1 MPYAAKATVEHEF
14 VTDHLELYVTFRQ
27 PMKLSSE
34 PLTVPPVWD
43 IMPPL
48 SKWLLD
54 ADAVDIDI
62 VDSEWLDLWTLLLTS
77 DTIATY
83 PSEVKLEYDGPDLNL
98 RTSWDKQWEAFGPIL
113 SSEIITG
120 ILANLCP
127 KRATL
132 WHDEAIVLTGNV
144 FTHGLLTSNRYC
156 TRTYQDAPANGDSFS
171 HSFLLAAG
179 TYDFTVLGGA
189 QTQYGMLDWYID
201 GVKVVSGQDWF
212 AWSVTY
218 NVLKITT
225 GITVVYDGY
234 HHLRGIVNGKN
245 ANATSYYISLIKY
258 FFSQTSDSLR
268 V

>member
-48 SKWLLD
+48 AKWVLDIDASPIDIISSKW
-54 ADAVDIDI
+54 I
-62 VDSEWLDLWTLLLTS
+62 DLWTLLLIS
-77 DTIATY
+77 DTLTTR
-83 PSEVKLEYDGPDLNL
+83 PVLVKLEYDGPNIGL
-98 RTSWDKQWEAFGPIL
+98 RTSWDKQWEAFGPIVSVEL
-113 SSEIITG
+113 VSG
-120 ILANLCP
+120 VLVNMYP
-127 KRATL
+127 HRATL

-144 FTHGLLTSNRYC
+144 FTHGVASTNRYM
-156 TRTYQDAPANGDSFS
+156 TRSYQDAPANGDSFS
-171 HSFLLAAG
+171 HSFMLAAG
-179 TYDFTVLGGA
+179 TYDFSAIGGT
-189 QTQYGMLDWYID
+189 QTQYGMIDWYID

-212 AWSVTY
+212 SWSVTY

-245 ANATSYYISLIKY
+245 ANATSYYIALIKY
-258 FFSQTSDSLR
+258 FFRQTSDSLR